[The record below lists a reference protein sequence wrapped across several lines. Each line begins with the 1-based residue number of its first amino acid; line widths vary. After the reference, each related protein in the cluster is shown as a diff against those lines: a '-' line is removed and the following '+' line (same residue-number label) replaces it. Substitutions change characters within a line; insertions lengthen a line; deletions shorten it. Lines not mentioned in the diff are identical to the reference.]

1 MDLNG
6 QTNKFPVANISPWQ
20 QCGDKVAAAA
30 NCMWQPLCLA
40 VVVRAATASVT
51 QKVAYFP

>member
-6 QTNKFPVANISPWQ
+6 QTNIFPVANISPWQ